1 MIKMFRLPG
10 ATPIVVET
18 RQPVRRLSLVH
29 AQSWMRDTMQILGTM
44 IDARA
49 ILTLGLMVVLL
60 SSAIATVYAVHLS
73 RERFAT
79 LEHLH
84 SERDALESEWS
95 RLLLEESAWSAHARI
110 EQLASERYGL
120 RIPDSAQVE
129 VLK

>member
-84 SERDALESEWS
+84 SEPDALESEWS